1 MRPTPYTICLRHYR
15 TNRGVL
21 MSAITEPTDP
31 ENEEGSEDED
41 TLLESWESDNEET
54 VYELHDFEGHDQVL
68 VVGGSDEEGEVETV
82 CLADNIEELDEAI
95 EILTEI
101 RAKMVERASGRKLR
115 AAKS

>member
-1 MRPTPYTICLRHYR
+1 
-15 TNRGVL
+15 

-31 ENEEGSEDED
+31 ENEEEVSEDED
-41 TLLESWESDNEET
+41 TLLDSWESDNEE
-54 VYELHDFEGHDQVL
+54 VLYELHDFEGHDQVL
-68 VVGGSDEEGEVETV
+68 VIGGGEEEGEVETV

-95 EILTEI
+95 EILAEI